1 MIDHRFPYFKE
12 YVSNLPPKE
21 ARCFHHH
28 LSRYLI
34 MFSHQAGF
42 EVSST
47 TRYTGTMEACI
58 LATRDWEAG
67 ESVDCCSGAI
77 TELTKEDDAKLKSEG
92 RDFSVM
98 VSTRKK
104 CTCLFL
110 GPARFMNHDCDANCE
125 FTLLNSNTISFKVQ
139 RDIRCGE
146 EMTVYYGDHYFGI
159 DNCECRCLSCERM
172 QEGSFRVEK
181 SDSEETEKDDT
192 VTPETPTEDENT
204 GIRRSGRTKKEVDY
218 IYKDVLSSPKR
229 QKATL
234 PKPNKVEPVGN
245 NIPLIEITNGQSL
258 EDTIEY
264 MTIDDP
270 RDMEIGQSA
279 KKQKP
284 VEMDLN
290 FICNDPPSNHWLTRT
305 TISNTQLFAQRAEN
319 TCTAWKAQKTSYAS
333 MSLID
338 NYGQSPLSSHPSKT
352 QPPITRDPD
361 LVQVYD
367 WIDDQ
372 SDVSDTEGSIITD
385 FNVATCCDAAKE
397 YMTVIT
403 SNGRELCSRC
413 YRHYK
418 IYDVEWPSRKKPIS
432 IPPPLQSSTPPPLRP
447 SSPSKTEK
455 PSNPKPRNRGKAKS
469 TKPTKPRPKPKPKSP
484 QKTKEKQPPI
494 WPKPPLPKSEL
505 QSLAALQPTLQPC
518 ENNPVIASFARQ
530 PSSNYLLSSLSA
542 SPTFTPTFSFS
553 QTSPSPKKL
562 QLSRPQKVYAIPPR
576 SV

>member
-1 MIDHRFPYFKE
+1 
-12 YVSNLPPKE
+12 
-21 ARCFHHH
+21 
-28 LSRYLI
+28 
-34 MFSHQAGF
+34 
-42 EVSST
+42 
-47 TRYTGTMEACI
+47 
-58 LATRDWEAG
+58 
-67 ESVDCCSGAI
+67 
-77 TELTKEDDAKLKSEG
+77 
-92 RDFSVM
+92 
-98 VSTRKK
+98 
-104 CTCLFL
+104 
-110 GPARFMNHDCDANCE
+110 
-125 FTLLNSNTISFKVQ
+125 
-139 RDIRCGE
+139 
-146 EMTVYYGDHYFGI
+146 
-159 DNCECRCLSCERM
+159 M

-305 TISNTQLFAQRAEN
+305 TISNTQLFAQNAEN

-338 NYGQSPLSSHPSKT
+338 NYGQSPSSSHPSKT

-385 FNVATCCDAAKE
+385 FNVATCCDTAKE

-403 SNGRELCSRC
+403 SNGR
-413 YRHYK
+413 
-418 IYDVEWPSRKKPIS
+418 
-432 IPPPLQSSTPPPLRP
+432 
-447 SSPSKTEK
+447 
-455 PSNPKPRNRGKAKS
+455 
-469 TKPTKPRPKPKPKSP
+469 
-484 QKTKEKQPPI
+484 
-494 WPKPPLPKSEL
+494 
-505 QSLAALQPTLQPC
+505 
-518 ENNPVIASFARQ
+518 
-530 PSSNYLLSSLSA
+530 
-542 SPTFTPTFSFS
+542 
-553 QTSPSPKKL
+553 
-562 QLSRPQKVYAIPPR
+562 
-576 SV
+576 